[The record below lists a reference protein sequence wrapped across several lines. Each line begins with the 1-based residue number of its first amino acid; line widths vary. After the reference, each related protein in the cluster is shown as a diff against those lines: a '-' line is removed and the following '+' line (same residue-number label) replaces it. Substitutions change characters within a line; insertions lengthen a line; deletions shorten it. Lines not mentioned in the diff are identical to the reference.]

1 MILGFSMTQTPIP
14 VITVDGPSGAGKGTL
29 TQLLAKKLGWH
40 LLDSGALYRLTAAS
54 AEKNKVAL
62 DDESGLAKLAENLD
76 VAFLPSAY
84 GEPVKVLLAGE
95 DVTLQI
101 RTETCGNAASTIA
114 PLQGVRA
121 ALLNRQRAFRQPAGL
136 VADGRDMGTVVFPD
150 APLKIYLTASA
161 EVRAQRRFDQLKDK
175 VEGVKI
181 CALLKEIKERDERD
195 TGRKNAPL
203 KPADDAILLD
213 SSSMSIDEVL
223 TAVLNEAAN
232 KGLV

>member
-1 MILGFSMTQTPIP
+1 MIQTSIP

-54 AEKNKVAL
+54 AEKNQVAL
-62 DDESGLAKLAENLD
+62 DDETELSKLAENLD
-76 VAFLPSAY
+76 VAFLPSEY

-121 ALLNRQRAFRQPAGL
+121 ALLNRQRAFRLPDGL

-213 SSSMSIDEVL
+213 SSSMSIDQVL
-223 TAVLNEAAN
+223 IAVLDEAVK
-232 KGLV
+232 KGIL